1 MDGQELTRRMKEA
14 LESVIGTVSIKIEDH
29 TTFMQQLGMDYLDL
43 IEYEMELEE
52 VFGITVETEPDIE
65 TVGTFGEL
73 KTIVER
79 KLKEA
84 GR

>member
-14 LESVIGTVSIKIEDH
+14 LESFIGTVSVEITDG
-29 TTFMQQLGMDYLDL
+29 TTYEQLGMDYLDEV
-43 IEYEMELEE
+43 EYEMALEE
-52 VFGITVETEPDIE
+52 EFNIDIE
-65 TVGTFGEL
+65 NEQEVYEANTFGEL
-73 KTIVER
+73 KAIVER

>member
-14 LESVIGTVSIKIEDH
+14 LESVIGTVSVEIGDG

-43 IEYEMELEE
+43 YEYEMAIEE
-52 VFGITVETEPDIE
+52 EFGVRFDEEPAHE
-65 TVGTFGEL
+65 ALTFGEL
-73 KTIVER
+73 KAVIGQ

>member
-14 LESVIGTVSIKIEDH
+14 LESVIGTVGVEICDG
-29 TTFMQQLGMDYLDL
+29 TTFEQQLGMDYLD
-43 IEYEMELEE
+43 IVEYEYEIEE
-52 VFGITVETEPDIE
+52 EFDISIENEQGIDEVK
-65 TVGTFGEL
+65 TFGEL
-73 KTIVER
+73 KAIVGQ